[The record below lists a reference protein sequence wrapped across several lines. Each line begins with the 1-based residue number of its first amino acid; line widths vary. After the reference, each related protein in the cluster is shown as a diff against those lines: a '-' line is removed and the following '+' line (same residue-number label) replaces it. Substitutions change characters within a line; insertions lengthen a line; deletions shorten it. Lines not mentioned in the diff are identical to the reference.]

1 MATLRNLAISAL
13 RLAGTTNIAAALRS
27 NSRDPTRP
35 LAILGLACL
44 RTRHHDPA
52 QGSGRPGCAVLL

>member
-44 RTRHHDPA
+44 
-52 QGSGRPGCAVLL
+52 